1 MAGTVTTTE
10 ERLGP
15 IEEII
20 FAWTSSSAGA
30 ADGTSTWSYN
40 GEVAEVQ
47 IVPGATTPSNL
58 YDVTLTDSNGVD
70 VLYGQGANCSNASTP
85 VVKGAALVS
94 NSTIVLGVSNAG
106 SAKDGTI
113 IVHVR

>member
-10 ERLGP
+10 ERIGP

-20 FAWTSSSAGA
+20 FAWTSSGAGA
-30 ADGTSTWSYN
+30 ADATSTYAYN
-40 GEVAEVQ
+40 GEVMEVQ
-47 IVPGATTPSNL
+47 IIPGATTPTNL
-58 YDVTLTDSNGVD
+58 YDVTVSDNNSVD
-70 VLYGQGANCSNASTP
+70 MLYGQGANVSNASTT
-85 VVKGAALVS
+85 VVKGCALVA
-94 NSTIVLGVSNAG
+94 NSKITLGVTNAG

>member
-10 ERLGP
+10 ERIGP

-20 FAWTSSSAGA
+20 FVWTSSAAGA
-30 ADGTSTWSYN
+30 ADATTTYSYN
-40 GEVAEVQ
+40 GEVMEAQ
-47 IVPGATTPSNL
+47 IVPGATTPTDL
-58 YDVTLTDSNGVD
+58 YDVVLTDNNNID
-70 VLYGQGANCSNASTP
+70 MLYGQGANVSNASTV

-94 NSTIVLGVSNAG
+94 NSKITLGISNAG
-106 SAKDGTI
+106 SAKDGTV